1 MYVTKSLLDFS
12 LPDMLQYKPIYLF
25 MDMLSFA
32 LELKTSLIAP
42 HIIDSLVPVTQLTA
56 DLMAIP
62 RFKRWPLEEF
72 ENDIDLSVCMSI
84 LYLAA
89 QGCTSCLEHITRFWK
104 LFRYDFILM
113 LLSTNQQ
120 QADFMVMLQLLSTSV
135 FRDSFGAIHVDVPQ
149 DRQISWILD
158 RFSYILYEVPSLPMS
173 NDKFDVVLS
182 KMRIQ
187 ILQLLTSMTRSPFA
201 SKAVAIHPLVIGRL
215 VSLISDELDLLYDY
229 QPRHEERYVV
239 APFFRSKWL
248 TVPVRS

>member
-1 MYVTKSLLDFS
+1 
-12 LPDMLQYKPIYLF
+12 
-25 MDMLSFA
+25 
-32 LELKTSLIAP
+32 
-42 HIIDSLVPVTQLTA
+42 
-56 DLMAIP
+56 
-62 RFKRWPLEEF
+62 
-72 ENDIDLSVCMSI
+72 
-84 LYLAA
+84 
-89 QGCTSCLEHITRFWK
+89 
-104 LFRYDFILM
+104 M

-149 DRQISWILD
+149 DHQISWILD
-158 RFSYILYEVPSLPMS
+158 RFSYILYEVPPLPMS
-173 NDKFDVVLS
+173 NGKFALVVLS

-248 TVPVRS
+248 TVPVRA